1 MFEFLYIL
9 VMFFGIYFLGSIIYP
24 ILELIRICLILFR
37 KKTIFRPWFNFSMS
51 FILVLFISIF
61 FGLMFGALRYTPSQV
76 TSGVKDFIGL
86 VFVLTCCLLN
96 FMSILKIYCD
106 VKKIEYNKRKRLP
119 ARQAVRALLHQHRQA
134 NNFAPHFV
142 LYQNQLRSYYILT
155 FYKPHPKYCII

>member
-96 FMSILKIYCD
+96 FMSILKIYCN
-106 VKKIEYNKRKRLP
+106 VKKIEYNKKIVIKHFMFSLGCI
-119 ARQAVRALLHQHRQA
+119 AVTIFIPYL
-134 NNFAPHFV
+134 
-142 LYQNQLRSYYILT
+142 
-155 FYKPHPKYCII
+155 IIYFWYH